1 MSTVFDVLRRF
12 CLFKGFPEV
21 TKRTAKDAGGIVGTT
36 EEWHSRD
43 DITVASYVRSTQCVV
58 LLQEYT

>member
-12 CLFKGFPEV
+12 CLFEGFPEV
-21 TKRTAKDAGGIVGTT
+21 AKRTAKDAGGIVGTT

-43 DITVASYVRSTQCVV
+43 DITVALYVHSTQ
-58 LLQEYT
+58 